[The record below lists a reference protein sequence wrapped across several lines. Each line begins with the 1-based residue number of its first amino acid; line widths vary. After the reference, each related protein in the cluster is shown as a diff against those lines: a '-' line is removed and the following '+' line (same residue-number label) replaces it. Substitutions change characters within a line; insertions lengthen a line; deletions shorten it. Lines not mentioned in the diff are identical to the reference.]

1 MNRLI
6 KGNAGIRGGKDLAP
20 MEEASEVFNVEVVM
34 QVSKEGKEVDK
45 KKVDFGQLKEAQVR
59 GLADLFSM
67 MAANI
72 EYIKK
77 LSPQFE
83 KLDKSRPAYLQ

>member
-1 MNRLI
+1 MGEGDKI
-6 KGNAGIRGGKDLAP
+6 QQKKMDEKQGGEIFDVVVT
-20 MEEASEVFNVEVVM
+20 MEI
-34 QVSKEGKEVDK
+34 SKEGARVDS
-45 KKVDFGQLKEAQVR
+45 KKVEFGKLKEDQVK

-83 KLDKSRPAYLQ
+83 KLGRSVPNYLQ

>member
-1 MNRLI
+1 MVKVTGVEEWKAN
-6 KGNAGIRGGKDLAP
+6 KGKPKSESNMFDVVVTMEISKDGTNVDSRRVEFGK
-20 MEEASEVFNVEVVM
+20 
-34 QVSKEGKEVDK
+34 
-45 KKVDFGQLKEAQVR
+45 LKEEQVK

-83 KLDKSRPAYLQ
+83 KLGKSVPNYLQ